1 MLDYSEKIKDAL
13 TMRQVAEY
21 YGFSVSGKTKKMLCP
36 FHNDSNASLVV
47 YPGDRGYYCYSCNAG
62 GDVINFV
69 QRLFNLDFK
78 DACQKLDE
86 DFHLGLGLNEQKSE
100 EDRKQA
106 EREYRLLMERKEAR
120 RREHERL
127 LCQYD
132 IAYNRFTFLDILKMR
147 NRPTR
152 PDKPISDE
160 YVYACQ
166 NIDAAWQSVLD
177 AAEQIRIFEQKENK

>member
-1 MLDYSEKIKDAL
+1 MQ
-13 TMRQVAEY
+13 TVAEY
-21 YGFSVSGKTKKMLCP
+21 YGFTVDHRTRKMLCP
-36 FHNDSNASLVV
+36 FHTDSHPSMHI
-47 YPGDRGYYCYSCNAG
+47 YSGEKGFHCFVCGAG
-62 GDVINFV
+62 GDVIDFV
-69 QRLFNLDFK
+69 MRLFNLGFRE
-78 DACQKLDE
+78 ACQKLDE
-86 DFHLGLGLNEQKSE
+86 DFHLGFGLNEQKSE

-160 YVYACQ
+160 YIYACQ
-166 NIDAAWQSVLD
+166 NIDAAWQAVLD